1 MEFSHRSD
9 GTYLLLEVTDR
20 VKVPCKTIL
29 LESYPFDRC
38 ASCDCQPEELYR
50 LLCLDMVCGP
60 CYFADTTHI
69 CRRCRT
75 RTEIKKVTKLQ
86 PVKNKGLDGL
96 LLYCPVC
103 EVPDSLIAMR
113 VRKYQRIAGF
123 V

>member
-1 MEFSHRSD
+1 M
-9 GTYLLLEVTDR
+9 
-20 VKVPCKTIL
+20 
-29 LESYPFDRC
+29 
-38 ASCDCQPEELYR
+38 
-50 LLCLDMVCGP
+50 
-60 CYFADTTHI
+60 DTTHI